1 MMISRLP
8 EFEQTV
14 LGVRANEVLMWMM
27 NNTNHVFLMNLVK
40 NNILVR
46 VNIEINPTLFDRVMK
61 MYAV

>member
-1 MMISRLP
+1 MRSRLP
-8 EFEQTV
+8 KFEQTV

>member
-1 MMISRLP
+1 MISRLP